1 MTGRKQVQEM
11 GVRVKVTCRA
21 CKSEWDCRTGCG
33 VMHGRLE
40 KVAGLYPDG
49 IQKAIMER
57 AAQMEFPVYDFGYR
71 LARCERCRAV
81 VSIPALSFGSD
92 GVEYAGT
99 CAGCGQEADRMETV
113 EQTQCPVCGEMAL
126 EQEETG
132 LWD

>member
-1 MTGRKQVQEM
+1 M

-57 AAQMEFPVYDFGYR
+57 VAQMEFPVYDFGYR

-99 CAGCGQEADRMETV
+99 CAGNLLSGKGICNRYNAKVYQFVQRIGAV
-113 EQTQCPVCGEMAL
+113 
-126 EQEETG
+126 
-132 LWD
+132 